1 MTTSRG
7 TPLAERVLPPPL
19 PAHSP
24 PSSGWHTRVS
34 SLMRS
39 RSGLLGATIVAV
51 MLVVAAAPGQLA
63 PQDPNK
69 QVLIRY
75 LQPPTLFVSW
85 FGTDNLGRDILSR
98 TIYGARVSLAIGL
111 SATVLAGTFG
121 VTLGL
126 VAGYSGGVLDDLL
139 MRLADIQL
147 AFPYLLLAI
156 AIIGVLGT
164 SILNLILVLAIANW
178 VVYARLVRAEVL
190 SLRGRE
196 FVIAARCVG
205 ARTPRLLLR
214 HLLPNVLPSI
224 IVIATFGVANAII
237 AEAGLSFLGMGVPPE
252 IPSWGGMLADG
263 RARIDTA
270 WWQAL
275 FPGLAIVVAVL
286 GINLLGDHLREELD
300 PRSQSRSAW

>member
-1 MTTSRG
+1 MTTKRD
-7 TPLAERVLPPPL
+7 TQEAERVHPPL
-19 PAHSP
+19 LPARWLATSRWRYRF
-24 PSSGWHTRVS
+24 G

-75 LQPPTLFVSW
+75 LQPPTPFVSW

-111 SATVLAGTFG
+111 SATVLAATCG

-139 MRLADIQL
+139 MRVADVQL

-156 AIIGVLGT
+156 AIIGVLGA
-164 SILNLILVLAIANW
+164 SMLNLILVLAIANW

-190 SLRGRE
+190 SLRSLE
-196 FVIAARCVG
+196 FVTAARCVG
-205 ARTPRLLLR
+205 AGMPRLLLR
-214 HLLPNVLPSI
+214 HFFPNVVPSI
-224 IVIATFGVANAII
+224 IVIATFGIANAII

-275 FPGLAIVVAVL
+275 FPGLAIVVGVL

-300 PRSQSRSAW
+300 PRGRSRTVF